1 MKRLLIT
8 GGSGLVGS
16 AIKSTERPEFDYI
29 YFDSKSC
36 DLTDYASTLAAF
48 QNAKPDIIVHLAA
61 NVGGLFKNMSEPVEM
76 FEDNILMNTN
86 VVKAAHNCGVQE
98 LIACLSTC
106 VFPDNIG
113 VLDESCLHKGPPH
126 HSNEGYAH
134 AKRMLEVQCRLY
146 TQQYKRRYFCIVPTN
161 IYGPCDNFHLEDAH
175 VIPALIHKCYLAK
188 RDGTPF
194 EIRGSGKPLRQFI
207 FSRDLAKLIID
218 LIGTDFCD
226 TIILSPTE
234 EYSIL
239 EVARAINHHFGNVL
253 VVNGSYADGQ
263 FKKTSDTTRLK
274 NLLDFKPT
282 SLEEGIAETINWF
295 KINYGTCRK

>member
-8 GGSGLVGS
+8 GSSGLVGS
-16 AIKSTERPEFDYI
+16 AMKSVEHPDFHYI

-36 DLTDYASTLAAF
+36 DLTDYTATLAAF

-61 NVGGLFKNMSEPVEM
+61 NVGGLFKNMSEQVRM
-76 FEDNILMNTN
+76 FEDNLLINTN

-106 VFPDNIG
+106 IFPDNTDI
-113 VLDESCLHKGPPH
+113 LDESCLHKGPPH
-126 HSNEGYAH
+126 HSNEGYAY

-146 TQQYKRRYFCIVPTN
+146 AAQYKRRYFCIVPTN
-161 IYGPCDNFHLEDAH
+161 IYGPNDNFHLEDAH
-175 VIPALIHKCYLAK
+175 VIPALVHKCYLAK
-188 RDGTPF
+188 QNGVPF

-207 FSRDLAKLIID
+207 FSRDLANLIIKLIHTD
-218 LIGTDFCD
+218 LCD

-239 EVARAINHHFGNVL
+239 EVAKMVNHHFGNVL
-253 VVNGSYADGQ
+253 VVNRSYADGQ
-263 FKKTSDTTRLK
+263 FKKTSDNTRLK

-282 SLEEGIAETINWF
+282 SLEEGISETISWF
-295 KINYGTCRK
+295 KKNYQFCRK

>member
-16 AIKSTERPEFDYI
+16 AIKSIERPEFDYI

-36 DLTDYASTLAAF
+36 DLTDYAATLAAF

-61 NVGGLFKNMSEPVEM
+61 NVGGLFKNMSEPVRM

-86 VVKAAHNCGVQE
+86 VIKAAHNCGVQE

-113 VLDESCLHKGPPH
+113 VLDESCLHNGPPH

-146 TQQYKRRYFCIVPTN
+146 AQQYKRRYFCIVPTN

-188 RDGTPF
+188 RNGTPF

-218 LIGTDFCD
+218 LIDTDFCD

-239 EVARAINHHFGNVL
+239 KVAETINHHFGNVL

-263 FKKTSDTTRLK
+263 FRKTSDNSRLK

-282 SLEEGIAETINWF
+282 SLEEGIAETISWF
-295 KINYGTCRK
+295 KINYAICRK